1 MEAHDK
7 ETHNLVGISLIKLNV
22 KRSLVNTAEEILKRR
37 FLQITFKIVHRS
49 QDSVNFV
56 IVRLAVMNI
65 WNIFINVEVE
75 QDNVH
80 FATRVYL

>member
-22 KRSLVNTAEEILKRR
+22 KRSLVNTVEEILKRR
-37 FLQITFKIVHRS
+37 FLLIMLKIVHRS
-49 QDSVNFV
+49 QDYVSFV
-56 IVRLAVMNI
+56 IVRLAAMNI

-80 FATRVYL
+80 FVIRVYL